1 MKENV
6 LRAVA
11 VILWSAAVFEILGGA
26 FVWHVPLD
34 GGPRRE
40 AGTVS
45 YSFSLYRLPPPPEG
59 PAMCDL
65 ARVARLS
72 FAMPCDFRPPVIDL
86 AKRYL

>member
-11 VILWSAAVFEILGGA
+11 VVLWSVAIFEILGGA
-26 FVWHVPLD
+26 FVWRVPVD

-40 AGTVS
+40 MGNIS
-45 YSFSLYRLPPPPEG
+45 YSFSLYRLPPPPDG

-65 ARVARLS
+65 AHVMRLS
-72 FAMPCDFRPPVIDL
+72 FTMPCDLRPPFIDL